1 MVIVRE
7 ATTTPSIVSSST
19 DVADDVRTIAAAHVA
34 SCDRPHRVLANVGS
48 SSWREVRRA
57 TRRIRDAAHAEAVSN
72 ASGRDEHFVLSTIS
86 GSDVL
91 SEALTMELLRA
102 EAWRADVLPRA
113 MRRAPETFA
122 TNPVLVYAVYLA
134 LHQECVVCNIFEL
147 VVHESREW
155 AKSVTDDVAAELCD
169 YCQRALARLAGD
181 TAALLDADTDSLEF
195 RIREIEFVLS
205 MSALGVLRGITE
217 AMDDLALS
225 VRSRLLDSRD
235 VSSAL
240 VTILDTRPW
249 TRRRRDGVLQLYV
262 DGVWREVSKSEEWD
276 VACRVSK
283 CEAQAWLAL
292 RALMCDAQ
300 FSWDDR
306 RVAAATKLRRR
317 LNESTID
324 QIPVLMELA
333 SIIDRA
339 AGLDAPP
346 PANTRG
352 FVLEVIPSLRAR
364 VIAGGSELFEDAAK
378 KMLEEHFNPN
388 DSDFATRVA
397 EEAIDIA
404 SGVSNEEAP
413 IEDITA
419 HTRSVVRI
427 DVLRERRS
435 LSSSEVSFDAI
446 LAIEC
451 YFTDDEPSEVHT
463 KTSKTRALR
472 RRLRFDDDARNTPLS
487 PFDGKIRVALDARTV
502 AAPVRLRAGPDPRA
516 WITVGSVQIDG
527 FALQLRLDADRDR
540 SSAAYRVADAY
551 ISIAAP
557 R

>member
-72 ASGRDEHFVLSTIS
+72 AIGRDEHFVLSTIS

-134 LHQECVVCNIFEL
+134 LHQECVMCNIL
-147 VVHESREW
+147 SSLCTSRGNGRR
-155 AKSVTDDVAAELCD
+155 LCD

-181 TAALLDADTDSLEF
+181 TPALLDADTDSLEF

-346 PANTRG
+346 PANARG

-472 RRLRFDDDARNTPLS
+472 RRLRFDDDARNTSLS
-487 PFDGKIRVALDARTV
+487 PFDGKIRVAMDARTV